1 MTEAL
6 ALEKD
11 KAALSRLADIGE
23 RMAGDRW
30 GMVAD
35 GDSMRVTSF
44 RGDGKE
50 VTICILTPAA
60 LPDEIDLI
68 AGALDDLRLFARSR
82 ARAADAFR
90 ALRDQVAGGGS
101 PRLREGDFAAN
112 AAMLC
117 GERTFQRFLEETG
130 RGGAVRD
137 KESADKILKERLGIA
152 SKSRLNDDLAAQAGW
167 IDLRGQYQAWMRG
180 GP

>member
-1 MTEAL
+1 MTDAL

-11 KAALSRLADIGE
+11 KAALSRLADIAE
-23 RMAGDRW
+23 RMARDRW

-35 GDSMRVTSF
+35 GQSMRVTSF
-44 RGDGKE
+44 RAEGDE
-50 VTICILTPAA
+50 VTICVLTPEA

-82 ARAADAFR
+82 ARASEAFR
-90 ALRDQVAGGGS
+90 ALRDQSAGGA

-117 GERTFQRFLEETG
+117 GERTFQRFLEEAG
-130 RGGAVRD
+130 ADGAVRD
-137 KESADKILKERLGIA
+137 KDAADKRLKTLLGIT
-152 SKSRLNDDLAAQAGW
+152 SKRQLNDDLAAQAGW
-167 IDLRGQYQAWMRG
+167 IDLRGRYQAWMRG
-180 GP
+180 

>member
-1 MTEAL
+1 MTDSL

-11 KAALSRLADIGE
+11 KAALSRLADIAE
-23 RMAGDRW
+23 RMAQDRW

-35 GDSMRVTSF
+35 GDNMRVTSF
-44 RGDGKE
+44 RGEGEE
-50 VTICILTPAA
+50 VTICILTSAA

-82 ARAADAFR
+82 ARASEAFR
-90 ALRDQVAGGGS
+90 ALREQVAGGGA

-130 RGGAVRD
+130 ADGAVRD
-137 KESADKILKERLGIA
+137 KDAADKRLKALLGIT
-152 SKSRLNDDLAAQAGW
+152 SKRQLNDDLAAQAGW
-167 IDLRGQYQAWMRG
+167 IDLRSRYQAWMRG
-180 GP
+180 